1 LISGTIVYD
10 ETIRQKKKDG
20 TQFVNVLVDA
30 GIILGI
36 KVDIGAKDLARHPG
50 ERSLKATMDYV
61 SV

>member
-36 KVDIGAKDLARHPG
+36 KVDIGAKDLAGHPE

-61 SV
+61 SA